1 LLAGAFVPSTGAG
14 AISIGGSGGV
24 AHDFSAF
31 GTVRFAN
38 GFDTF
43 ANGEVALGSF
53 KPSNSGIERAFE
65 GMPALRSAIFAVS
78 LANIFGSGDEIKEEG
93 KGEEVER
100 EG

>member
-1 LLAGAFVPSTGAG
+1 LLAGARVPSTGAA
-14 AISIGGSGGV
+14 AISIGGGGGV

-43 ANGEVALGSF
+43 ANGEVAVGSF
-53 KPSNSGIERAFE
+53 EPSNSGIERAFE
-65 GMPALRSAIFAVS
+65 GMPALRSAIFVVS
-78 LANIFGSGDEIKEEG
+78 LANIFGSGDEIKEERR
-93 KGEEVER
+93 GEVVER